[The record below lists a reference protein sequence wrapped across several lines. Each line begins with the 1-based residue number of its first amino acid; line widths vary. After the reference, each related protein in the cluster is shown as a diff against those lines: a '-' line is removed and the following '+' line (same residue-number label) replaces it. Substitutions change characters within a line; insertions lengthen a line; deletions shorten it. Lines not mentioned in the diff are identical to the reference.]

1 MINDGILSPSSS
13 SCLDVTFT
21 NNGISILNIE
31 ETCVLTFPGPTP
43 STTARNSSDELIS
56 IHLTMRCDSSSRT
69 ELYCPQKAGMP
80 CFTFVN
86 SVVGVPGVNVSVSI
100 IGCTMYRAAVE
111 YNIMMGT
118 LRMENVTLNGMG
130 THLPLNVFNAMN
142 VTVQNSNILN
152 GANTKTTWMGGGCV
166 SLRGV
171 RVGIT
176 MFNTT
181 VRQCVALHS
190 GGCVYINGD
199 NYVGV
204 KDHNE
209 VVLPPTSYGGLVHVA
224 ECLLE
229 YCVSQI
235 TAAGSMSMAYVNSI
249 QLNSSVF
256 RHSSSKTGG
265 GCLGFSFVGDG
276 NVTFTNNVVMNCT
289 AEGSEGCMVMNFF
302 DDMFRNTVN
311 PVYVQD
317 SSFTLCKTKGS
328 VGGVAIQNTYR
339 EVVIRNLTITNA
351 SSTGK
356 PGCCGCLHIG
366 AVNKSVTMDSVLFR
380 NCSSATFGSALH
392 MEDVNRTTISNINVI
407 GARDANGSAFFISR
421 IRVGA
426 VLQDVSVRDVW
437 SSGCL
442 YVEDSPMVRITRST

>member
-56 IHLTMRCDSSSRT
+56 IHLTMRCDSSSGT
-69 ELYCPQKAGMP
+69 ELDCPQKSGMP
-80 CFTFVN
+80 CFTFAN

-181 VRQCVALHS
+181 VRLCAAS
-190 GGCVYINGD
+190 RFGGCVYTDGD

-204 KDHNE
+204 KDNNE
-209 VVLPPTSYGGLVHVA
+209 IPLPLSSYGGF
-224 ECLLE
+224 
-229 YCVSQI
+229 
-235 TAAGSMSMAYVNSI
+235 VNI
-249 QLNSSVF
+249 
-256 RHSSSKTGG
+256 
-265 GCLGFSFVGDG
+265 
-276 NVTFTNNVVMNCT
+276 
-289 AEGSEGCMVMNFF
+289 
-302 DDMFRNTVN
+302 
-311 PVYVQD
+311 
-317 SSFTLCKTKGS
+317 
-328 VGGVAIQNTYR
+328 
-339 EVVIRNLTITNA
+339 
-351 SSTGK
+351 
-356 PGCCGCLHIG
+356 
-366 AVNKSVTMDSVLFR
+366 
-380 NCSSATFGSALH
+380 
-392 MEDVNRTTISNINVI
+392 
-407 GARDANGSAFFISR
+407 
-421 IRVGA
+421 
-426 VLQDVSVRDVW
+426 
-437 SSGCL
+437 SGCL
-442 YVEDSPMVRITRST
+442 MEYCLSTL